1 MLHILLNLTPNIHQ
15 NHFLGHKA
23 HFNKYKRMET
33 IQRLLL
39 GHSRIKLEII
49 NKKIAGKPQIL
60 RD

>member
-1 MLHILLNLTPNIHQ
+1 MLHILLKPTPNMHQ

-23 HFNKYKRMET
+23 HFNKFKRMET
-33 IQRLLL
+33 IQCLLL
-39 GHSRIKLEII
+39 DHSRVKLEII